1 MASTYTSLAKITTF
15 IFAVCVGSSFV
26 CRLISMSIAG
36 HFIPELFVIAVL
48 VMAYLVL
55 EYVGLHFK
63 IPLLIIWSLFFWF
76 HYANFFIR
84 KLIDVSTRQPLKGWV
99 IFSRISIHSIN
110 FITFDMTI
118 SYSIAG
124 ITTWS
129 GLFLSCFPSVLKQW
143 CSFY

>member
-26 CRLISMSIAG
+26 CGLISMSIAG
-36 HFIPELFVIAVL
+36 HFIPELFVLAVL

-76 HYANFFIR
+76 HFANFFIR
-84 KLIDVSTRQPLKGWV
+84 KLIDVSTRQPLKG
-99 IFSRISIHSIN
+99 
-110 FITFDMTI
+110 
-118 SYSIAG
+118 
-124 ITTWS
+124 
-129 GLFLSCFPSVLKQW
+129 
-143 CSFY
+143 